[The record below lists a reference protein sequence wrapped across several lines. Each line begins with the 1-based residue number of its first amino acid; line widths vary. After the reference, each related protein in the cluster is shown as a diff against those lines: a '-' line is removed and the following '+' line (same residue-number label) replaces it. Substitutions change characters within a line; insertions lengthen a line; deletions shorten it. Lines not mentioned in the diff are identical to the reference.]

1 MVVGGTFGRS
11 EQETDHGHR
20 RPICAILLIE
30 RGFFLGGRSMKRRNG
45 FTLVEL
51 LVVIG
56 IIALLIS
63 ILLPS
68 LNKARREAVI
78 VSCANNLRQIA
89 IATVAYASDNKDRL
103 PPMRLDNGDNPTP
116 YNDSANLNY
125 IWTQSFSTA
134 TPDTGALIGRLV
146 IAKYC
151 ANAKIEYCPAVD
163 MSWPNA
169 FDQAY
174 MFNFHQC
181 QRIIGGTTV
190 QQPWWKR
197 MSGFGKVPYGSIPS
211 VNLGSGSAG
220 NYMYENIGHA
230 LANDNVDS
238 LGGVSANTMGTHAIG
253 TMRAFNLVYADGHVS
268 TVRGD
273 QRLTRATGHWG
284 QDLDILI
291 ALEDIA
297 AGQSFSVNSA
307 WQNIKNWIPVNPPP
321 S

>member
-1 MVVGGTFGRS
+1 MR
-11 EQETDHGHR
+11 
-20 RPICAILLIE
+20 
-30 RGFFLGGRSMKRRNG
+30 RRNG

-89 IATVAYASDNKDRL
+89 IATVAYASDYRDKL
-103 PPMRLDNGDNPTP
+103 PPMRFDNGDNPTP
-116 YNDSANLNY
+116 YNDSAQLNY
-125 IWTQSFSTA
+125 IWTQTFGD
-134 TPDTGALIGRLV
+134 TPDSGALIGRLV
-146 IAKYC
+146 VRKYC

-181 QRIIGGTTV
+181 DRVIAGTTV

-197 MSGFGKVPYGSIPS
+197 LSGFGKVPYGTYPS
-211 VNLGSGSAG
+211 VSLGTGATG
-220 NYMYENIGHA
+220 NFMYENIGHA

-238 LGGVSANTMGTHAIG
+238 LGGVSGSTMGTHAIG
-253 TMRAFNLVYADGHVS
+253 TMRAFNLVFSDGHVA

-284 QDLDILI
+284 QDLDII
-291 ALEDIA
+291 IVLEELA
-297 AGQSFSVNSA
+297 AGHSFNANSA
-307 WQNIKNWIPVNPPP
+307 WQNKNNWIPINPPP